1 MHPLYTVRQ
10 DAAVKRGPLATVW
23 LAQDVVL
30 GRGVALKELHNWAA
44 RSARSQ
50 AAFRFAHLR
59 RLSLCHEGLA
69 PVHGADSGRGW
80 LVLDHYPAGSLAER
94 SGTFTTD
101 QVRGL
106 LQQLLRTLAY
116 LHAQGLVHGAVR
128 PENLFLTQQGQVL
141 LADGLGLRLDGE
153 GRARDAGPCFE
164 RLEAEQTKYLAP
176 ECLDGKADRVGPA
189 ADLYALAL
197 TILELLLGRAS
208 FVQLFPKVQAAAQ
221 TWDEWHRSAVV
232 LPPLRDLLPEAPAD
246 LARVIDRLLLKDPG
260 ARPAAAEALAVLC
273 PPPPEPPPP
282 PPTPAPTPDVRLA
295 PSPPAAEV
303 RRRGGARFVAVGV
316 AVLALG
322 VVLGLLVRPG

>member
-116 LHAQGLVHGAVR
+116 LHAQGLVHGAVK
-128 PENLFLTQQGQVL
+128 PENLFLTPQGQVL

-153 GRARDAGPCFE
+153 GRALDAGPCFE
-164 RLEAEQTKYLAP
+164 RLDPEHAKYLAP
-176 ECLDGKADRVGPA
+176 ECLDGKADRIGPA
-189 ADLYALAL
+189 ADLYALGL

-208 FVQLFPKVQAAAQ
+208 FAQLFPGVQAAAQ
-221 TWDEWHRSAVV
+221 TWDEWHRSEQV
-232 LPPLRDLLPEAPAD
+232 LPSLRELLPEAPAD
-246 LARVIDRLLLKDPG
+246 LVEVIDKLLLKEPG
-260 ARPAAAEALAVLC
+260 ARPSAAEALAVLC
-273 PPPPEPPPP
+273 PPPPPQPPQ
-282 PPTPAPTPDVRLA
+282 PPTATTTTPEVRPAS
-295 PSPPAAEV
+295 SPPAAEV
-303 RRRGGARFVAVGV
+303 RRRGVARFVAGGV
-316 AVLALG
+316 AV
-322 VVLGLLVRPG
+322 